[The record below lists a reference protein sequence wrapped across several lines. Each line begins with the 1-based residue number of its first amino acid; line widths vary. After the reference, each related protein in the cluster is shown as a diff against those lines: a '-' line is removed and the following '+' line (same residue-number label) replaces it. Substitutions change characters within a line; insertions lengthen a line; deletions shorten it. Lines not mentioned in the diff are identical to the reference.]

1 MTTDAADK
9 AAVDVEDEGDDA
21 EEDENEDMGAD
32 VEETKAE
39 PKYTPYEYLHKT
51 LDGVNARG
59 VEESCKVMQGVV
71 IQPQNPFLAA
81 LRRGGDGSDFSEADF
96 HHPALA
102 LVDPPAFCDVQMPCP
117 NYGWEH
123 AQHCHRRYKKPKFL
137 RPRCV
142 RFPGNVRLYV
152 SSCQWVCDECVRE
165 KAVAKLDCEKET
177 NVEKK
182 KELEVV
188 WKTKKCTFMAYNEK
202 VFEAFLSNPETA
214 FIPLCLYPYVDVTG
228 DMNKRE
234 RDAHMIQ
241 KLWRCGGGV
250 GKVE

>member
-1 MTTDAADK
+1 M
-9 AAVDVEDEGDDA
+9 
-21 EEDENEDMGAD
+21 
-32 VEETKAE
+32 
-39 PKYTPYEYLHKT
+39 
-51 LDGVNARG
+51 
-59 VEESCKVMQGVV
+59 
-71 IQPQNPFLAA
+71 
-81 LRRGGDGSDFSEADF
+81 
-96 HHPALA
+96 
-102 LVDPPAFCDVQMPCP
+102 
-117 NYGWEH
+117 
-123 AQHCHRRYKKPKFL
+123 
-137 RPRCV
+137 
-142 RFPGNVRLYV
+142 
-152 SSCQWVCDECVRE
+152 CDECVRE
-165 KAVAKLDCEKET
+165 KAVAKLDSEKET